1 MNLMESVKIEKE
13 SESKSEK
20 SPRLQVFLAR
30 AGIASRRSS
39 ELLIAEGRV
48 SVNGEI
54 VRVPGTRVLPG
65 DRVCLDGRELA
76 AETCLRY
83 LVLNKPP
90 GYMCTSRDPENR
102 PLALDLLPSGM
113 RERLYSAGRLDYLS
127 SGLIIF
133 TNDGNFAARL
143 SHPGAGIE
151 KEYFVE
157 TSGPIPDALCEAFS
171 TGITVEGVDYRALG
185 VKRNGRKSVFICLVE
200 GKNREIR
207 RVFSHFHLHPV
218 LLRRIRIGTLLLGS
232 LEEGKS
238 RPLSLEE
245 LAGLDKVAGNGIKHN
260 IRRPDN
266 RNPDK
271 RSGSW

>member
-1 MNLMESVKIEKE
+1 MESAKI
-13 SESKSEK
+13 EK

-54 VRVPGTRVLPG
+54 VRVPGTKVLPD
-65 DRVCLDGRELA
+65 DRVSLDGRELTM
-76 AETCLRY
+76 ETRLRY
-83 LVLNKPP
+83 LALNKPP

-113 RERLYSAGRLDYLS
+113 RERLYSVGRLDYLS

-133 TNDGNFAARL
+133 TNDGDFAARL

-157 TSGPIPDALCEAFS
+157 TSGPIPDVLCEAFS
-171 TGITVEGVDYRALG
+171 TGITVEGVDYRAIG
-185 VKRNGRKSVFICLVE
+185 IERKGRKSVSIRLVE

-218 LLRRIRIGTLLLGS
+218 LLRRIRIGIVPLGN

-238 RPLSLEE
+238 RPLSGAE
-245 LAGLDKVAGNGIKHN
+245 LTGLDGAAENNAKRG
-260 IRRPDN
+260 IRRLDN
-266 RNPDK
+266 RNLDK